1 MAGLPPPRGWVTS
14 PPGAS
19 ALIPVPFPSSSP
31 HAPGCERRLGLFG
44 GSFDPIHKGHLAA
57 ARAAQDA
64 FDLDR
69 VVFVPAA
76 RPPHKPDLELAP
88 EADRLEMVRLAI
100 AGEPS
105 WSVCDM
111 EFDRPGPSYTMDTVE
126 RLRARVGEEED
137 ASIWLLIGAD
147 NLPGLVGW
155 HRVED
160 LLEAVR
166 PVVIRRT
173 GESEELPP
181 ELEGKLSPE
190 VLGRL
195 RAGVLSL
202 PPAPGRSTDLRA
214 ALRAG
219 EGAPEDLPEAVG
231 AYIRQ
236 RGLYGGL

>member
-1 MAGLPPPRGWVTS
+1 MPL
-14 PPGAS
+14 
-19 ALIPVPFPSSSP
+19 PSSSSL
-31 HAPGCERRLGLFG
+31 ARGSGRRLGLFG

-57 ARAAQDA
+57 AHAAQRA

-69 VVFVPAA
+69 VIFVPAA

-88 EADRLEMVRLAI
+88 ENDRLEMVRRAI

-105 WSVCDM
+105 WSACDL
-111 EFDRPGPSYTMDTVE
+111 EFHRPGPSYTMDTVE
-126 RLRARVGEEED
+126 QLRAEVGEDED

-155 HRVED
+155 HRVAE

-166 PVVIRRT
+166 PIVIRRA
-173 GESEELPP
+173 GEEQDLAP
-181 ELEGKLSPE
+181 ELEQRLPAE
-190 VLGRL
+190 ALERL

-202 PPAPGRSTDLRA
+202 PPTPGRSTDLRA
-214 ALRAG
+214 ALHAG
-219 EGAPEDLPEAVG
+219 DRTPEDLPEAVG
-231 AYIRQ
+231 EYIRQ

>member
-1 MAGLPPPRGWVTS
+1 M
-14 PPGAS
+14 
-19 ALIPVPFPSSSP
+19 PVPFPSPSP
-31 HAPGCERRLGLFG
+31 STPGCGRRLGLFG

-57 ARAAQDA
+57 ARAAQEA
-64 FDLDR
+64 FGLDR

-88 EADRLEMVRLAI
+88 EADRLEMVRLAV
-100 AGEPS
+100 ASEPS
-105 WSVCDM
+105 WSVCDL

-126 RLRARVGEEED
+126 QLRARAGEDEE

-155 HRVED
+155 HRVEE

-166 PVVIRRT
+166 PIVIRRA
-173 GESEELPP
+173 GEDHELPP
-181 ELEGKLSPE
+181 ELEQGLSTG
-190 VLGRL
+190 VLERL
-195 RAGVLSL
+195 REGVLSL

-219 EGAPEDLPEAVG
+219 DRAPEDLPEAVG
-231 AYIRQ
+231 EYIRQ